1 MNFQAEEKKTSVND
15 VLVPLKVAILRHWR
29 ISLFPALALASLT
42 ILLASRLPNHYTADA
57 TLFVQ
62 PQRLNVKLI
71 DSPESKEMN
80 ERFDALMLNIL
91 SRKNIW
97 TIVEDYKLYPEFRG
111 VQGKENAIAK
121 FRNNIRIAPV
131 TLPSGKE
138 LLQTFKL
145 SFTDPH
151 PKVSFKVVKKVTD
164 LFIRESTVSR
174 VGELQATKEFLN
186 AQLTEARK
194 QLEATEN
201 KIKPFMQQNFG
212 KLPEHLDQSIAR
224 LQNAQSTLES
234 NSRLIAANLQRKSN
248 LENELK
254 VVRANEHQLA
264 SNALSKTGTLASD
277 RPTAIKQLQEAL
289 RVLQSKYTEKH
300 PEVRSVKERI
310 AALQASAPAADAD
323 ARARLGSGVG
333 SGISPL
339 RLSLVRQINDLN
351 VETSQLQQENQQ
363 LKTTIAQLEKD
374 IKNMPSKE
382 QELIAIRRDYD
393 NVRANYERLLQAKQE
408 AELQSK
414 LNLTQRGAKF
424 RIVDEAALPTQPS
437 EKPGQ
442 KLALIGIGLGF
453 ASFFGMVLGLH
464 FFGNSYKLSSEL
476 EEDTGIKV
484 LEIIPPVVTAEVTSR
499 NKRMLFA
506 SFSCSVALFAL
517 GSGVVFWKF

>member
-1 MNFQAEEKKTSVND
+1 MSFQAEEKSATISEI
-15 VLVPLKVAILRHWR
+15 LVPIKVAIIRHWR
-29 ISLFPALALASLT
+29 VSLFPALAVFFLT
-42 ILLASRLPNHYTADA
+42 MFTASRLPNYYTADA

-62 PQRLNVKLI
+62 PQRLNLKLI
-71 DSPESKEMN
+71 DSPEQKEMS

-97 TIVEDYKLYPEFRG
+97 TIVEDYNLYPEHRG
-111 VQGKENAIAK
+111 IAGKEYAIAK

-145 SFTDPH
+145 SFTDPE
-151 PKVSFKVVKKVTD
+151 PKISFKVVKKVTD

-186 AQLTEARK
+186 SQLTEARK

-254 VVRANEHQLA
+254 VVRANEQQV
-264 SNALSKTGTLASD
+264 SSSALSQSGTLASD
-277 RPTAIKQLQEAL
+277 RPTALKQLQDAL
-289 RVLQSKYTEKH
+289 RILESKYTPKH
-300 PEVRSVKERI
+300 PEVRAVRERI
-310 AALQASAPAADAD
+310 AALQASAPADSAD
-323 ARARLGSGVG
+323 ARARLGNGATG
-333 SGISPL
+333 GMSPL
-339 RLSLVRQINDLN
+339 RFSLVRQINDVS
-351 VETSQLQQENQQ
+351 VEINQLQQENQQ
-363 LKTTIAQLEKD
+363 LKTTVAQLEKD

-382 QELIAIRRDYD
+382 QELIAIRRDYE
-393 NVRANYERLLQAKQE
+393 NVSANYERLLQAKQE

-424 RIVDEAALPTQPS
+424 RIVDEAALPSSPS
-437 EKPGQ
+437 DKPGQ
-442 KLALIGIGLGF
+442 KLALMGGGIGIL
-453 ASFFGMVLGLH
+453 SFFGMVLGLH
-464 FFGNSYKLSSEL
+464 FLGNSFKLSKEL
-476 EEDTGIKV
+476 EEDTGLPV
-484 LEIIPPVVTAEVTSR
+484 LEIIPPVVTADVISR
-499 NKRMLFA
+499 NKRQLFA
-506 SFSCSVALFAL
+506 SFSCSVVVFAL
-517 GSGVVFWKF
+517 GSGLLFWKL